1 MRSTTPIRRDLM
13 RFVVICRDVADSAP
27 RRDSSLDDHRR
38 YVDQRSQSL
47 VASGPLVADDSDRRI
62 GQFFLLDVEDRAAAE
77 SFVAEDP
84 FTLAGVFERVEV
96 SRLLPKFDSG
106 RRV

>member
-1 MRSTTPIRRDLM
+1 MH
-13 RFVVICRDVADSAP
+13 FVVICKDAADSAP
-27 RRDSSLDDHRR
+27 PRDSSLNDHRR
-38 YVDQRSQSL
+38 YVNQRARFL

-62 GQFFLLDVEDRAAAE
+62 GQFFLLDVDDRVAAE

-96 SRLLPKFDSG
+96 LRLLPRFESG
-106 RRV
+106 HRV